1 MRVFISLPMKDK
13 TEEEI
18 KNNLKNALEE
28 VRSLSSSS
36 MELLDTYIDLGPEAD
51 GFDYIAESIKLM
63 KKADA
68 IYFYDNWKESKGCL
82 IERVVAELYC
92 PDKIIQKK

>member
-1 MRVFISLPMKDK
+1 MQVFISLPMKGK

-18 KNNLKNALEE
+18 KNNLKTALEE
-28 VRSLSSSS
+28 VRSLTSSS
-36 MELLDTYIDLGPEAD
+36 MELLDTYIDLGPDAD

-68 IYFYDNWKESKGCL
+68 IYFYNNWQESKGCL

-92 PDKIIQKK
+92 PEKIIQKK